1 MYKQRDLVKGNRT
14 GHAGKLMATRTTIE
28 KNGTR
33 KTGRIRRSQEE
44 RSATSRAGLLDS
56 AIRLMRERGI
66 AATSMSEIAADANL
80 TRGAIQHH
88 FSSREELILA
98 AVRELDDRL
107 SQAFERY
114 SVPDGVRG
122 IDRVA
127 ALFDQVTALTV
138 SPDAIAVYD
147 LLSASRGDPALKDRT
162 LELQRPLTQQFR
174 EFWRRNLDGHI
185 PAPLIETS
193 LEITLMMSEG
203 AAMAQLL
210 SQTSD
215 TIGRTMADTRTML
228 LEFVR
233 VRL

>member
-1 MYKQRDLVKGNRT
+1 MV
-14 GHAGKLMATRTTIE
+14 TRTKIE
-28 KNGTR
+28 KNGIE
-33 KTGRIRRSQEE
+33 KNARIRRSQEE

-56 AIRLMRERGI
+56 AIRLMRHRGI
-66 AATSMSEIAADANL
+66 AATSMSEIAAEANL

-107 SQAFERY
+107 SQAFEGY
-114 SVPDGVRG
+114 SVPDGIRG

-127 ALFDQVTALTV
+127 ALFDHVTALTV

-215 TIGRTMADTRTML
+215 AISQTMADTRIML
-228 LEFVR
+228 LEYVR